1 MPISKKRVIFYFFFL
16 LFIGVFS
23 IFSLAYYQLRNLGEV
38 KYLAIEKIE
47 ELTGRKV
54 SIGNAEMDIVRGLS
68 ILLKDISIQ
77 SRWDSKPEVTARSV
91 WVVVKLL
98 PLLEKRIEIK
108 QIIVQGSSLRVVR
121 NSSGQFSFG
130 DVENWISKSADS
142 KLFKVPMVSLM
153 NQVMVEDGSI
163 HFLDYLDQP
172 KDEPLSLE
180 MEHLH
185 FSLRKS
191 LLKSLFQ
198 FVLDGEIPNTGPST
212 NFKISGT
219 FDGFPEENG
228 FTGIFINGDIHVK
241 PLSISK
247 FQPYFKKVL
256 AKTPIDSWLSIDSSF
271 SGNLGSAFKTTG
283 VLKYFSGMKQ
293 EPAVIRDARVSHRGE
308 LEYKISI
315 DKDIVDVEEL
325 KVETGPFKFKA
336 SGFLNNIYSKD
347 PVVFVDLKTDAFQIN
362 RGIDYLPLKI
372 FPEEYHH
379 VLQKTFKNG
388 SIKLNSFKFDG
399 TVNQLREISKP
410 KNHKK
415 ITSEIEM
422 QNVDWQSPLPALRK
436 VTGIFKVDK
445 GNSSFQIQKARYKEQ
460 PLTNLQGSIKNFMT
474 RPIVD
479 LSLENKVD
487 VAQFHSTLEKA
498 LKGRPIHDAISN
510 YSDFEGSAN
519 LRLNVKGPLQGFDKL
534 AISGVIDFQSV
545 SLTEKEFE
553 HRIKNLN
560 GKIIYTHTPETVQ
573 RKSKPWVRVF
583 QYINL
588 SGEFSNSKF
597 SNLNGELGLKN
608 GEPLKKLTT
617 RYHLDSSD
625 LNWIIEDDS
634 KDPLPA
640 FQEGMDFTSGKVV
653 VDYRFKGNPEKP
665 ETEKKWGKI
674 ELKNLSLKYRDRLQ
688 AMTGLNG
695 KISYDGEKIQ
705 LENILGFYG
714 NSSLHLE
721 GKIDGWEKSIP
732 EFSLRLNL
740 PAILKAD
747 LKGIPIFS
755 DFNFSGPAQISM
767 NINGTPE
774 NFKFEQQANLTRAG
788 YEIPDLVQKKENAH
802 NQFKAKGTLTEKGG
816 LNIKNWVFELSGNK
830 ISGSMQ
836 IPDLNKRDFT
846 VQLASKE
853 FTAHPSYQISKS
865 WAADGSINFNIS
877 GTGNLNQLE
886 NSRYEGKIDL
896 INLKVKPERFPSNLL
911 VNAKLR
917 FKEKK
922 FDIRSASIVSA
933 SNKLN
938 FSGVY
943 RRGDSPNFQLIV
955 EGEKLDINEL
965 LSASRDK
972 DASAVE
978 LFAQTEF
985 FQKGK
990 GQVIFDVEQLNLKM
1004 LHFNNVAGKI
1014 FLNNKVLQIK
1024 DFRVGVNPLVKNSV
1038 ELTIDENGVS
1048 TFEGRVKVKYVKTK
1062 NVFSLF
1068 GDLFKNSLSGDIKKI
1083 NVKLNGKGKDWSEIS
1098 KSLYGKVSLDIKS
1111 GMTDRKRLK
1120 RGVNKVFGSLPAGS
1134 LSSKKNNPT
1143 SFRQISG
1150 DFISRNGIFETENFI
1165 FETNDRR
1172 TSIVGTFD
1180 LGTNQMDT
1188 VVGVAPLAKLDRFLT
1203 KIPLVGKILTAGD
1216 EKSLLKTYYTVKGK
1230 FETPE
1235 ILPIPFTS
1243 LGKKVMGI
1251 FQGVLQTPVEI
1262 LQSLPVIE
1270 PPVTSSTEDVPSS
1283 TEGDE

>member
-1 MPISKKRVIFYFFFL
+1 M
-16 LFIGVFS
+16 FS

-38 KYLAIEKIE
+38 KHLAIEKIE
-47 ELTGRKV
+47 ELTHRKV

-68 ILLKDISIQ
+68 ILLKDVSIQ
-77 SRWDSKPEVTARSV
+77 SRWDSKPEFTARSV
-91 WVVVKLL
+91 WVVVKIL

-108 QIIVQGSSLRVVR
+108 QIIVEGSSLKVVR

-130 DVENWISKSADS
+130 DVRNWISKSADS

-163 HFLDYLDQP
+163 HFLDYLHQP
-172 KDEPLSLE
+172 KDEPFSLE

-198 FVLDGEIPNTGPST
+198 FVLDGEIPNAGPST
-212 NFKISGT
+212 NFKVSGT
-219 FDGFPEENG
+219 FDGFLEENG
-228 FTGIFINGDIHVK
+228 LAEIFINGDIHVK

-256 AKTPIDSWLSIDSSF
+256 AKTPIESWLSIDSSF
-271 SGNLGSAFKTTG
+271 SGNLGSVFKTAGT
-283 VLKYFSGMKQ
+283 LKYFPGIKQ
-293 EPAVIRDARVSHRGE
+293 GRAVIRDARVSHRGE
-308 LEYKISI
+308 LKYKISI

-336 SGFLNNIYSKD
+336 SGFLNKIYSKD
-347 PVVFVDLKTDAFQIN
+347 PFVFVDLKTDAFQIN

-372 FPEEYHH
+372 FPEEYHQI
-379 VLQKTFKNG
+379 LQKTFKNG

-399 TVNQLREISKP
+399 TVSQLREISKP
-410 KNHKK
+410 KNRKK
-415 ITSEIEM
+415 FTSKIEM
-422 QNVDWQSPLPALRK
+422 QNVDWQSPLPPLRK
-436 VTGIFKVDK
+436 VTGIFEVDK
-445 GNSSFQIQKARYKEQ
+445 GNSSFQIQKALYQKQ

-474 RPIVD
+474 QPIVD
-479 LSLENKVD
+479 LYLDNKVD

-510 YSDFEGSAN
+510 YSDFQGSAN
-519 LRLNVKGPLQGFDKL
+519 LRLNVKGPLKGFDKL

-545 SLTEKEFE
+545 SLAAKEFE
-553 HRIKNLN
+553 PRIKNLN

-573 RKSKPWVRVF
+573 QKSKPWVRVF

-588 SGEFSNSKF
+588 SGDFANSKF

-625 LNWIIEDDS
+625 LNWIIGDDAKNS
-634 KDPLPA
+634 VLA
-640 FQEGMDFTSGKVV
+640 FQEGMGFTSGKVL

-674 ELKNLSLKYRDRLQ
+674 ELKDLSLKYGDRLQ

-695 KISYDGEKIQ
+695 KISYDGKKIQ

-714 NSSLHLE
+714 SSSLHLE
-721 GKIDGWEKSIP
+721 GKIDGWGKSIP
-732 EFSLRLNL
+732 EISLRLNL
-740 PAILKAD
+740 PEILKAD

-774 NFKFEQQANLTRAG
+774 NFKFEQQADLTRVG
-788 YEIPDLVQKKENAH
+788 YKIPDLVQKKENAH

-816 LNIKNWVFELSGNK
+816 LNIKNWVYELSGNK

-836 IPDLNKRDFT
+836 IPDLDKRDFT
-846 VQLASKE
+846 VQFASKE
-853 FTAHPSYQISKS
+853 FTAHPSYQILKS

-886 NSRYEGKIDL
+886 NSRFGGKIDL
-896 INLKVKPERFPSNLL
+896 INLKVEPKRFSSYLL
-911 VNAKLR
+911 LNAKLR
-917 FKEKK
+917 FKEKR
-922 FDIRSASIVSA
+922 FDIRSASIASSA
-933 SNKLN
+933 NKLN

-943 RRGDSPNFQLIV
+943 RRGESPNFQLLV

-972 DASAVE
+972 DASVAE
-978 LFAQTEF
+978 LFAQTEI
-985 FQKGK
+985 FQRGKGK
-990 GQVIFDVEQLNLKM
+990 VIFDIGQLNLKM
-1004 LHFNNVAGKI
+1004 LHLNNVAGKI
-1014 FLNNKVLQIK
+1014 FLNNKVLQLK
-1024 DFRVGVNPLVKNSV
+1024 DFRVGINPLVKNSV

-1048 TFEGRVKVKYVKTK
+1048 TFEGRLKVNYVKTK

-1068 GDLFKNSLSGDIKKI
+1068 GDVFKNSLSGDVKKI

-1098 KSLYGKVSLDIKS
+1098 KSLYGKISLDLRF
-1111 GMTDRKRLK
+1111 GMVDRKRLK
-1120 RGVNKVFGSLPAGS
+1120 HGVDKLFGSLPTGS
-1134 LSSKKNNPT
+1134 LPSKKNNAT

-1150 DFISRNGIFETENFI
+1150 DFISKNGIFETENFI
-1165 FETNDRR
+1165 YETKARR
-1172 TSIVGTFD
+1172 TSIVGAFD
-1180 LGTNQMDT
+1180 LGANQMDT

-1216 EKSLLKTYYTVKGK
+1216 EKSLLKNYYTVKGN

-1251 FQGVLQTPVEI
+1251 FQAVLQAPVEI
-1262 LQSLPVIE
+1262 LESLPAIK
-1270 PPVTSSTEDVPSS
+1270 PPAPSSTEDG
-1283 TEGDE
+1283 E

>member
-38 KYLAIEKIE
+38 KHLAIEKIE
-47 ELTGRKV
+47 ELTDRKV

-77 SRWDSKPEVTARSV
+77 SRWDSKPEFTARSV
-91 WVVVKLL
+91 WVVVKIL

-108 QIIVQGSSLRVVR
+108 QIIVEGSSLKVVR

-130 DVENWISKSADS
+130 DVRNWISKSADS

-163 HFLDYLDQP
+163 HFLDYLHQP
-172 KDEPLSLE
+172 KDEPFSLE

-198 FVLDGEIPNTGPST
+198 FVLDGEIPNAGPST
-212 NFKISGT
+212 NFKVSGT
-219 FDGFPEENG
+219 FDGFLEENG
-228 FTGIFINGDIHVK
+228 LAEIFINGDIHVK

-256 AKTPIDSWLSIDSSF
+256 AKTPIESWLSIDSSF
-271 SGNLGSAFKTTG
+271 SGNLGSVFKTAGT
-283 VLKYFSGMKQ
+283 LKYFPGIKQ
-293 EPAVIRDARVSHRGE
+293 GRAVIRDARVSHRGE
-308 LEYKISI
+308 LKYKISI

-336 SGFLNNIYSKD
+336 SGFLNKIYSKD

-372 FPEEYHH
+372 FPEEYHQI
-379 VLQKTFKNG
+379 LQKTFKNG

-399 TVNQLREISKP
+399 TVSQLREISKP
-410 KNHKK
+410 KNRKK
-415 ITSEIEM
+415 FTSKIEM
-422 QNVDWQSPLPALRK
+422 QNVDWQSPLPPLRK
-436 VTGIFKVDK
+436 VTGIFEVDK
-445 GNSSFQIQKARYKEQ
+445 GNSSFQIQKALYQKQ

-474 RPIVD
+474 QPIVD
-479 LSLENKVD
+479 LYLDNKVD

-510 YSDFEGSAN
+510 YSDFQGSAN
-519 LRLNVKGPLQGFDKL
+519 LRLNVKGPLKGFDKL

-545 SLTEKEFE
+545 SLAAKEFE
-553 HRIKNLN
+553 PRIKNLN

-573 RKSKPWVRVF
+573 QKSKPWVRVF

-588 SGEFSNSKF
+588 SGDFANSKF

-625 LNWIIEDDS
+625 LNWIIGDDAKNS
-634 KDPLPA
+634 VLA
-640 FQEGMDFTSGKVV
+640 FQKGMGFTSGKVL

-674 ELKNLSLKYRDRLQ
+674 ELKDLSLKYGDRLQ

-695 KISYDGEKIQ
+695 KISYDGKKIQ

-721 GKIDGWEKSIP
+721 GKIDGWGKSIP
-732 EFSLRLNL
+732 EISLRLNL
-740 PAILKAD
+740 PEILKAD

-774 NFKFEQQANLTRAG
+774 NFKFEQQADLTRVG
-788 YEIPDLVQKKENAH
+788 YKIPDLVQKKENAH

-816 LNIKNWVFELSGNK
+816 LNIKNWVYELSGNK

-836 IPDLNKRDFT
+836 IPDLDKRDFT
-846 VQLASKE
+846 VQFASKE
-853 FTAHPSYQISKS
+853 FTAHPSYQILKS

-886 NSRYEGKIDL
+886 NSRFGGKIDL
-896 INLKVKPERFPSNLL
+896 INLKVEPKRFSSYLL
-911 VNAKLR
+911 LNAKLR
-917 FKEKK
+917 FKEKR
-922 FDIRSASIVSA
+922 FDIRSASIASSA
-933 SNKLN
+933 NKLN

-943 RRGDSPNFQLIV
+943 RRGESPNFQLLV

-972 DASAVE
+972 DASVAE
-978 LFAQTEF
+978 LFAQTEI
-985 FQKGK
+985 FQRGKGK
-990 GQVIFDVEQLNLKM
+990 VIFDIGQLNLKM
-1004 LHFNNVAGKI
+1004 LHLNNVAGKI
-1014 FLNNKVLQIK
+1014 FLNNKVLQLK
-1024 DFRVGVNPLVKNSV
+1024 DFRVGINPLVKNSV

-1048 TFEGRVKVKYVKTK
+1048 TFEGRLKVNYVKTK

-1068 GDLFKNSLSGDIKKI
+1068 GDVFKNSLSGDVKKI

-1098 KSLYGKVSLDIKS
+1098 KSLYGKISLDLRF
-1111 GMTDRKRLK
+1111 GMVDRKRLK
-1120 RGVNKVFGSLPAGS
+1120 RGVDKLFGSLPTGS
-1134 LSSKKNNPT
+1134 LPSKKNNPT

-1150 DFISRNGIFETENFI
+1150 DFISKNGIFETENFI
-1165 FETNDRR
+1165 FETKARR
-1172 TSIVGTFD
+1172 TSIVGAFD
-1180 LGTNQMDT
+1180 LGANQMDT

-1216 EKSLLKTYYTVKGK
+1216 EKSLLKNYYTVKGN

-1251 FQGVLQTPVEI
+1251 FQAVLQAPVEI
-1262 LQSLPVIE
+1262 LESLPAIK
-1270 PPVTSSTEDVPSS
+1270 PPAPSSTEDG
-1283 TEGDE
+1283 E

>member
-16 LFIGVFS
+16 LLIGVFS

-38 KYLAIEKIE
+38 KHLAIEKIE

-108 QIIVQGSSLRVVR
+108 QIIVQGSSLKVVR

-130 DVENWISKSADS
+130 NVGNWISKSADS

-172 KDEPLSLE
+172 KDEPLFLE

-198 FVLDGEIPNTGPST
+198 FVLDGEIPNAGPST
-212 NFKISGT
+212 SFKVSGT

-228 FTGIFINGDIHVK
+228 FTGIFIKGDIHVK

-271 SGNLGSAFKTTG
+271 SGNLGSAFKTAG
-283 VLKYFSGMKQ
+283 VLKYFSNIKQ
-293 EPAVIRDARVSHRGE
+293 ERAVIRDARVSHRGE
-308 LEYKISI
+308 LKYKISI

-422 QNVDWQSPLPALRK
+422 QKVDWQSPLPPLRK

-445 GNSSFQIQKARYKEQ
+445 GNSSFQIQKARYKKQ

-474 RPIVD
+474 RPIAD
-479 LSLENKVD
+479 LYLDNKVD

-510 YSDFEGSAN
+510 YSDFQGSAN
-519 LRLNVKGPLQGFDKL
+519 LRLNVKGPLKGFDKL

-545 SLTEKEFE
+545 SFAAKEFE
-553 HRIKNLN
+553 PRIKNLN

-573 RKSKPWVRVF
+573 QKSKAWVRVF

-588 SGEFSNSKF
+588 SGDFANSKF
-597 SNLNGELGLKN
+597 SNFNGELGLKN
-608 GEPLKKLTT
+608 GEPLKKVTT

-625 LNWIIEDDS
+625 LNWIIEDDAKNS
-634 KDPLPA
+634 LLA
-640 FQEGMDFTSGKVV
+640 FQEGMDFTSGKVL

-674 ELKNLSLKYRDRLQ
+674 ELKDLSLKYRDRLQ

-695 KISYDGEKIQ
+695 KISYDEKKIR

-721 GKIDGWEKSIP
+721 GKIDGRGKSIP
-732 EFSLRLNL
+732 KFSLRLNL
-740 PAILKAD
+740 PALLKAD

-774 NFKFEQQANLTRAG
+774 NFKFEQQANLTRVG
-788 YEIPDLVQKKENAH
+788 YKIPDLVQKKENVH
-802 NQFKAKGTLTEKGG
+802 NQFKAKGTLTGKGG
-816 LNIKNWVFELSGNK
+816 LNIKNWIYELSGNK

-836 IPDLNKRDFT
+836 IPDLDKRDFT

-853 FTAHPSYQISKS
+853 FTADPSYQLSKS

-877 GTGNLNQLE
+877 GTGNLKQFE
-886 NSRYEGKIDL
+886 DSRFEGKMDL
-896 INLKVKPERFPSNLL
+896 INFRIKSEIFSPNLL
-911 VNAKLR
+911 LNAKLR

-922 FDIRSASIVSA
+922 FGIRSASIASS

-943 RRGDSPNFQLIV
+943 QRGDSPNLKLILS
-955 EGEKLDINEL
+955 GEKLDITEL
-965 LSASRDK
+965 FSAAQNK
-972 DASAVE
+972 DANMAGLIV
-978 LFAQTEF
+978 QTEF
-985 FQKGK
+985 FQRGK
-990 GQVIFDVEQLNLKM
+990 GQVIFDVGQLNLKM
-1004 LHFNNVAGKI
+1004 FRFNNAAGKI
-1014 FLNNKVLQIK
+1014 SLNNKVLRLK
-1024 DFRVGVNPLVKNSV
+1024 DFSVGMNPLVKNSV
-1038 ELTIDENGVS
+1038 ELTMDENGVS
-1048 TFEGRVKVKYVKTK
+1048 TFEGRIKVKYVKTK
-1062 NVFSLF
+1062 NVFSIF
-1068 GDLFKNSLSGDIKKI
+1068 GDVFKNSLSGDVKKI
-1083 NVKLNGKGKDWSEIS
+1083 NIKLNGKGKDWSEIF
-1098 KSLYGKVSLDIKS
+1098 KSLYGKISLDIKS
-1111 GMTDRKRLK
+1111 GMIDRKRLK
-1120 RGVNKVFGSLPAGS
+1120 RGIDKLFGSLPTDS
-1134 LSSKKNNPT
+1134 LPLKKDNPT

-1150 DFISRNGIFETENFI
+1150 DFVSRNGIFKTENLI
-1165 FETNDRR
+1165 FETKDRR
-1172 TSIVGTFD
+1172 TSIVGNFD
-1180 LGTNQMDT
+1180 LGKNQMDT

-1216 EKSLLKTYYTVKGK
+1216 EKSLLKNYYTVKGN
-1230 FETPE
+1230 FDTPE

-1243 LGKKVMGI
+1243 LGKKVIGI
-1251 FQGVLQTPVEI
+1251 FQGILQAPVEI
-1262 LQSLPVIE
+1262 LESLPAIE
-1270 PPVTSSTEDVPSS
+1270 PPVPSSTEDVPSS
-1283 TEGDE
+1283 TEDGE